1 MPRLARLCPEGIPQ
15 HIIQRGNN
23 RSVCFCSEDDLAFYI
38 YCLKEYSLKYE
49 VDIHAWVLMTNH
61 VHLLGT
67 PKKGGAV
74 SRMMQSVGR
83 MYVRYFNKTY
93 RRTGTLWEGRFKS
106 CLVESERYLL
116 ECYRYIELN
125 PVVANMVQD
134 PAEYYWSSYQCNAL
148 GKESSLLKPHQEYLS
163 LGKSSD
169 ERLKNYRELFKYH
182 IDEEMVT
189 DIREAV
195 NKGMALGSGRFKEQ
209 IEQTYHRRVV
219 PRKAG
224 RPRIGDC

>member
-1 MPRLARLCPEGIPQ
+1 MPRLSRLCPEGIPQ

-23 RSVCFCSEDDLAFYI
+23 RSVCFCSEDDLAFYT
-38 YCLKEYSLKYE
+38 YCLKKYSLKYE
-49 VDIHAWVLMTNH
+49 VDIHAWVFMTNH

-67 PKKGGAV
+67 PNKEGAV

-93 RRTGTLWEGRFKS
+93 RRSGTLWEGRFKS

-134 PAEYYWSSYQCNAL
+134 PGDYYWSSYQCNAL
-148 GKESSLLKPHQEYLS
+148 GKASELLKPHEEYLA
-163 LGKSSD
+163 LGKSTD

-182 IDEEMVT
+182 VDEEMIT
-189 DIREAV
+189 DIRESV
-195 NKGMALGSGRFKEQ
+195 NKGMAIGSERFKKQ
-209 IEQTYHRRVV
+209 IERTYHRRVV
-219 PRKAG
+219 PGKAG
-224 RPRIGDC
+224 RPRIDG